1 MAKKEKID
9 YDKYIT
15 DGEDFL
21 DYFIVQKPK
30 KEKPQTSQKK
40 KKGNDDLSVKP
51 KKRTWNQALKFL
63 SLYSPIEPRSW
74 SRLYLKTLYGN
85 NRSFVDPPRE
95 I

>member
-1 MAKKEKID
+1 MMAKKEKID

-51 KKRTWNQALKFL
+51 KKKA
-63 SLYSPIEPRSW
+63 
-74 SRLYLKTLYGN
+74 
-85 NRSFVDPPRE
+85 
-95 I
+95 